1 MRVSPYKIFTYAVV
15 IIAYVVVIYK
25 LATYNNYANLWF
37 HFTQNIPS
45 HWFYLLICIA
55 LMPFNILTEAIK
67 WKYAVANVE
76 KISLRQ
82 AILATLKGQ
91 VGAIATPNKLG
102 DFPTR
107 ATSLQPNHR
116 TIGTIMGFVS
126 SWTMSLVIIII
137 GLLSSTIYLS
147 EYHIDSVNN
156 QYLLLTTIIC
166 IVAIILIFSI
176 PTISK
181 RINIDKI
188 NIQKIKNSLLILS
201 QVRIKQLITLTSL
214 STLRYLIFCLQ
225 LMFMFFFFDIN
236 ISTHQAVISI
246 PMIYLLSTITPTIVA
261 SEAATRS
268 GYAILVLSPICSSAP
283 TITLASTL
291 LWAINCGLPIILGTF
306 FFNKTKKYC

>member
-1 MRVSPYKIFTYAVV
+1 M
-15 IIAYVVVIYK
+15 VIYK

-82 AILATLKGQ
+82 AVLATLKGQ

-107 ATSLQPNHR
+107 ATSLQPSHR

-137 GLLSSTIYLS
+137 GLLS
-147 EYHIDSVNN
+147 
-156 QYLLLTTIIC
+156 
-166 IVAIILIFSI
+166 
-176 PTISK
+176 
-181 RINIDKI
+181 
-188 NIQKIKNSLLILS
+188 
-201 QVRIKQLITLTSL
+201 
-214 STLRYLIFCLQ
+214 
-225 LMFMFFFFDIN
+225 
-236 ISTHQAVISI
+236 
-246 PMIYLLSTITPTIVA
+246 
-261 SEAATRS
+261 
-268 GYAILVLSPICSSAP
+268 
-283 TITLASTL
+283 
-291 LWAINCGLPIILGTF
+291 
-306 FFNKTKKYC
+306 

>member
-1 MRVSPYKIFTYAVV
+1 MRISPYKIFTYTIV
-15 IIAYVVVIYK
+15 IIAYVVVVYK
-25 LATYNNYANLWF
+25 LTAYNNYANLWF

-55 LMPFNILTEAIK
+55 LMPFNIITEAVK
-67 WKYAVANVE
+67 WKYAITNIE
-76 KISLRQ
+76 KISLQQ

-107 ATSLQPNHR
+107 ATSLQPNNR

-137 GLLSSTIYLS
+137 GLLSSTIFLS

-166 IVAIILIFSI
+166 TVAIISIFSI

-188 NIQKIKNSLLILS
+188 NIHKIKNSLLILS
-201 QVRIKQLITLTSL
+201 QVKIKQLITLTSL
-214 STLRYLIFCLQ
+214 STLRYFIFCLQ

-236 ISTHQAVISI
+236 ITTYQAFISI

-268 GYAILVLSPICSSAP
+268 SYAILVLSPICSSAP
-283 TITLASTL
+283 TITLATSL
-291 LWAINCGLPIILGTF
+291 LWALNCGIPIILGSF
-306 FFNKTKKYC
+306 LFNKTEKYC